1 MAPFVGIITQAL
13 KTYQPDK
20 ATFERYKD
28 LLSREFLSWRTQQP
42 YYHCSH
48 YAALATE
55 TLQFKIPDTLAAL
68 GKVKDASSLK
78 DFLVST
84 IPESHGTAMIVGNVD
99 AAGAEHLVDIV
110 EQTFAW
116 KPLEAA
122 RRSRR
127 RLVAIPPSP
136 RTVQS
141 TDESS
146 SDSRSVSAT
155 GSASASTSTSASA
168 SARASGSDSSAA
180 SGFIVAHE
188 EPNKED
194 DNSAVTFYFQ
204 MPSREVADTVLV
216 ELLAESIDQSFY
228 NSLRTQQQLGYIV
241 YSGVRSREGVY
252 SLTLTVQSAVA
263 DGAELSRRVEAFI
276 ENTVGAIGD
285 ISDEDLESYKEGL
298 AVRKLEPD
306 QRLTDQAGR
315 FWTEIMESINRGGG
329 DPSTVSPL
337 FDRYALEVAAIR
349 RVDKGQF
356 VSFVREFFGPGGA
369 KRHLLVSQIT
379 SQKPPGVPLATP
391 TTTEVLS
398 VPVVLQAV
406 ADELAFR
413 KSQTL
418 L

>member
-1 MAPFVGIITQAL
+1 
-13 KTYQPDK
+13 
-20 ATFERYKD
+20 
-28 LLSREFLSWRTQQP
+28 
-42 YYHCSH
+42 
-48 YAALATE
+48 
-55 TLQFKIPDTLAAL
+55 
-68 GKVKDASSLK
+68 
-78 DFLVST
+78 
-84 IPESHGTAMIVGNVD
+84 
-99 AAGAEHLVDIV
+99 VDIV

-136 RTVQS
+136 RTAL
-141 TDESS
+141 T
-146 SDSRSVSAT
+146 DSRSSSSASGSGSVS
-155 GSASASTSTSASA
+155 GSASASG
-168 SARASGSDSSAA
+168 SGSDSSAA
-180 SGFIVAHE
+180 SGFIVAHP

-276 ENTVGAIGD
+276 ENTVAAIGD
-285 ISDEDLESYKEGL
+285 ISDDDLESYKEGL

-329 DPSTVSPL
+329 IRPPLLLCSTGTRWKWRPSARSTRGNLSPS
-337 FDRYALEVAAIR
+337 YE
-349 RVDKGQF
+349 
-356 VSFVREFFGPGGA
+356 SFLARGGPGA
-369 KRHLLVSQIT
+369 TYWLV
-379 SQKPPGVPLATP
+379 K
-391 TTTEVLS
+391 
-398 VPVVLQAV
+398 
-406 ADELAFR
+406 
-413 KSQTL
+413 
-418 L
+418 